1 MKKNVIRAVIL
12 SGALLGANP
21 ITTFAAEPGSYV
33 YAGANVN
40 VRSAPDGEVIGNL
53 PYNAQG
59 VLLEED
65 EYGWY
70 KIQSGDVIGYV
81 ASQYCGD
88 EPFAKGYTKATVN
101 SNGLKVRQTK
111 DENSNVLDIVDQN
124 ASIEVTEAYDQSA
137 WVSVVTDDNKYGYVS
152 ADYVTLNTYYPTAT
166 KISDVVSDEQATV
179 TENTTEEVSNTDD
192 VVEMTPT
199 YVEPEETYDYETQA
213 EPTENSSYES
223 EVETEDVD
231 EVYQEE
237 TLYEEEEPQEEES
250 YEEEINEEPSYN
262 EETNEE
268 PSYEEEVTEEPSY
281 EEEVTEEPS
290 YEEEVT
296 EEPSYEE
303 NTDTVE
309 EPSYEEPTVSDSS
322 TGASIAATASNYVGC
337 SYVWGAT
344 GPDSFDCSGLVS
356 YVFSSY
362 GISVPR
368 TAADQ
373 YYGGTQ
379 IDVSTA
385 VSTPGALIFYH
396 GLGHVAISLGDGSV
410 VHASNSNT
418 GVIISDAY
426 YSTPDGAAIYF

>member
-12 SGALLGANP
+12 GGALLGANP
-21 ITTFAAEPGSYV
+21 ITAFAAEPGSYI

-40 VRSAPDGEVIGNL
+40 VRSAPDGEVIGNF

-111 DENSNVLDIVDQN
+111 DENSNVLDIIDQN
-124 ASIEVTEAYDQSA
+124 ASIEVTEDYDQSA

-166 KISDVVSDEQATV
+166 KISDVVSNEQATT
-179 TENTTEEVSNTDD
+179 TENTTEEVSNTND

-213 EPTENSSYES
+213 EPTEDYSYEP
-223 EVETEDVD
+223 EVETENV
-231 EVYQEE
+231 EEIYQEE
-237 TLYEEEEPQEEES
+237 TSYEDEEFYEEEVPEEEEPYYEEEANEEPIYEEEQEEEV
-250 YEEEINEEPSYN
+250 NEESSD
-262 EETNEE
+262 EEDTDTAEE
-268 PSYEEEVTEEPSY
+268 PSYEES
-281 EEEVTEEPS
+281 
-290 YEEEVT
+290 
-296 EEPSYEE
+296 
-303 NTDTVE
+303 
-309 EPSYEEPTVSDSS
+309 TVSDSS

-410 VHASNSNT
+410 VHASNSDT

-426 YSTPDGAAIYF
+426 YSTPDGAAVYF

>member
-21 ITTFAAEPGSYV
+21 MTAFAAEPGSYV

-166 KISDVVSDEQATV
+166 KISDVVSNEQAT
-179 TENTTEEVSNTDD
+179 TTEEVSD

-213 EPTENSSYES
+213 EPTEDSSYEP
-223 EVETEDVD
+223 EVETENVE

-237 TLYEEEEPQEEES
+237 TSYEDEEEVPEE
-250 YEEEINEEPSYN
+250 
-262 EETNEE
+262 EE
-268 PSYEEEVTEEPSY
+268 PSYEEETNEEPIY
-281 EEEVTEEPS
+281 EEVTEEPS
-290 YEEEVT
+290 DEED
-296 EEPSYEE
+296 
-303 NTDTVE
+303 TDTAE

-426 YSTPDGAAIYF
+426 YSTPDGAAVYF

>member
-21 ITTFAAEPGSYV
+21 ITAFAAEPGSYV

-166 KISDVVSDEQATV
+166 KISDVVSNEQATT
-179 TENTTEEVSNTDD
+179 TENTAAEEVSNTND

-213 EPTENSSYES
+213 EPMEDSSYEP
-223 EVETEDVD
+223 EVETENVE

-237 TLYEEEEPQEEES
+237 TSYEDEEFYEEEVPEEEESS
-250 YEEEINEEPSYN
+250 YEEEV
-262 EETNEE
+262 NEE
-268 PSYEEEVTEEPSY
+268 PSYEEETNEEPIYEEEQEEVNEEPSD
-281 EEEVTEEPS
+281 EED
-290 YEEEVT
+290 
-296 EEPSYEE
+296 
-303 NTDTVE
+303 TDTAE

-426 YSTPDGAAIYF
+426 YSTPDGAAVYF

>member
-12 SGALLGANP
+12 SSVLLGASP
-21 ITTFAAEPGSYV
+21 ITAFAAEPGDYV

-111 DENSNVLDIVDQN
+111 DENSNVLDIIDQN
-124 ASIEVTEAYDQSA
+124 ASVEVTEAYDQSA
-137 WVSVVTDDNKYGYVS
+137 WVSVVTDDNKYGYVN

-166 KISDVVSDEQATV
+166 KINDVTNYEPVTA
-179 TENTTEEVSNTDD
+179 TENTAENDD
-192 VVEMTPT
+192 VVEMVPT
-199 YVEPEETYDYETQA
+199 YVEPEETYDYETQT
-213 EPTENSSYES
+213 EPTEDYSYEP
-223 EVETEDVD
+223 EVETENTE

-237 TLYEEEEPQEEES
+237 TSYEEPQEEEEYYEEDS
-250 YEEEINEEPSYN
+250 TYEEEAPEEEEPSYDEEVNEEPSYD
-262 EETNEE
+262 EE
-268 PSYEEEVTEEPSY
+268 
-281 EEEVTEEPS
+281 
-290 YEEEVT
+290 
-296 EEPSYEE
+296 
-303 NTDTVE
+303 DTAE

-410 VHASNSNT
+410 VHASNSDT

-426 YSTPDGAAIYF
+426 YSTPDGAAVYF

>member
-12 SGALLGANP
+12 SGALLGANS
-21 ITTFAAEPGSYV
+21 ITAFAAEPGSYI

-40 VRSAPDGEVIGNL
+40 VRSTPDGEVIGNL

-124 ASIEVTEAYDQSA
+124 ASIEVTEDYDQSA

-166 KISDVVSDEQATV
+166 KISDVVSNEQAI
-179 TENTTEEVSNTDD
+179 TTEEVSNTDD

-213 EPTENSSYES
+213 EPTEDSSYEP
-223 EVETEDVD
+223 EVETENVE

-237 TLYEEEEPQEEES
+237 TSYEDEES
-250 YEEEINEEPSYN
+250 YEEEVPEEEESSYEEVNEEPSYE

-268 PSYEEEVTEEPSY
+268 PSYEEEQEEVNEEPSD
-281 EEEVTEEPS
+281 
-290 YEEEVT
+290 
-296 EEPSYEE
+296 EE
-303 NTDTVE
+303 NTDSAE

>member
-12 SGALLGANP
+12 SGALLGASP
-21 ITTFAAEPGSYV
+21 ITAFAAEPGSYI

-111 DENSNVLDIVDQN
+111 DENSNVLDIIDQN
-124 ASIEVTEAYDQSA
+124 ASVEVTEAYDQSA
-137 WVSVVTDDNKYGYVS
+137 WVSVVTDDNKYGYVN

-166 KISDVVSDEQATV
+166 KINDVVSNEQVTT
-179 TENTTEEVSNTDD
+179 TENTTEEVSNTND

-199 YVEPEETYDYETQA
+199 YVEPEETYDYETQT
-213 EPTENSSYES
+213 EPTEDYSYEP
-223 EVETEDVD
+223 EVETENTE

-237 TLYEEEEPQEEES
+237 TSYEEPQEEEEYYEEDS
-250 YEEEINEEPSYN
+250 TYEEEVYEEETPEEEEPSY
-262 EETNEE
+262 EEVNEE
-268 PSYEEEVTEEPSY
+268 PSYEEE
-281 EEEVTEEPS
+281 
-290 YEEEVT
+290 
-296 EEPSYEE
+296 
-303 NTDTVE
+303 DTAE

-322 TGASIAATASNYVGC
+322 TGASIAAIASNYVGC

-426 YSTPDGAAIYF
+426 YSTPDGAAVYF

>member
-21 ITTFAAEPGSYV
+21 ITAFAAEPGEYI

-40 VRSAPDGEVIGNL
+40 VRSVPDGDVIGNF

-59 VLLEED
+59 ILLEED

-88 EPFAKGYTKATVN
+88 KPFAKGYTKATVN

-111 DENSNVLDIVDQN
+111 DENSNVLDIIDQN
-124 ASIEVTEAYDQSA
+124 ASIEVTEVYDQSA

-152 ADYVTLNTYYPTAT
+152 ADYVTLNTYYPTAI
-166 KISDVVSDEQATV
+166 KISDVVSNEQVTT
-179 TENTTEEVSNTDD
+179 TENATEEVNNTDD

-199 YVEPEETYDYETQA
+199 YVEPEETYDYETQT
-213 EPTENSSYES
+213 EPTEDYSYEP
-223 EVETEDVD
+223 EVETEYVD

-237 TLYEEEEPQEEES
+237 TSYEEEELYEEEVPEEEELS
-250 YEEEINEEPSYN
+250 YEEEVNEESSYDEETNEDLSYEEKEEPSDN
-262 EETNEE
+262 EEDTAEE
-268 PSYEEEVTEEPSY
+268 PSYEES
-281 EEEVTEEPS
+281 
-290 YEEEVT
+290 
-296 EEPSYEE
+296 
-303 NTDTVE
+303 
-309 EPSYEEPTVSDSS
+309 TVSDSS

-410 VHASNSNT
+410 VHASNSDT

-426 YSTPDGAAIYF
+426 YSTPDGAAVYF

>member
-12 SGALLGANP
+12 SGALLGTNP
-21 ITTFAAEPGSYV
+21 ITVFAAEPGSYV

-166 KISDVVSDEQATV
+166 KISDVVSNEQATV

-199 YVEPEETYDYETQA
+199 YVEPEETYDYETQTG
-213 EPTENSSYES
+213 PTEDSSYEP
-223 EVETEDVD
+223 EVETENVD

-237 TLYEEEEPQEEES
+237 TSYEEEEPQEEES
-250 YEEEINEEPSYN
+250 YEEEVSEEEEPSEEEINEEPSYE

-268 PSYEEEVTEEPSY
+268 PSYEEE
-281 EEEVTEEPS
+281 EEVTEEPS
-290 YEEEVT
+290 DEED
-296 EEPSYEE
+296 
-303 NTDTVE
+303 TDTA
-309 EPSYEEPTVSDSS
+309 EEPTVSDSS

-426 YSTPDGAAIYF
+426 YSTPDGAVIYF

>member
-12 SGALLGANP
+12 SGALLGVNP
-21 ITTFAAEPGSYV
+21 ITAFAAEPGDYV

-40 VRSAPDGEVIGNL
+40 VRSAPDGDVVGNF

-124 ASIEVTEAYDQSA
+124 ASVEVTEAYDQSA

-166 KISDVVSDEQATV
+166 KTSDVTNNEPVTA

-199 YVEPEETYDYETQA
+199 YVEPEETYDYETQ
-213 EPTENSSYES
+213 TESTEDSSYEP
-223 EVETEDVD
+223 EVETENVE

-237 TLYEEEEPQEEES
+237 TSYEEPQEEEEYYEEDS
-250 YEEEINEEPSYN
+250 TYDEEEVSEEPVYEEETPEE
-262 EETNEE
+262 EE
-268 PSYEEEVTEEPSY
+268 PSYEEEVNEEPSEN
-281 EEEVTEEPS
+281 EE
-290 YEEEVT
+290 
-296 EEPSYEE
+296 
-303 NTDTVE
+303 DTAE
-309 EPSYEEPTVSDSS
+309 EPSYEEPTTSDSS

>member
-12 SGALLGANP
+12 SGALLGVNP
-21 ITTFAAEPGSYV
+21 MTAFAAEPGSYV

-166 KISDVVSDEQATV
+166 KISDVVSNEQATA
-179 TENTTEEVSNTDD
+179 TEEVSNTDD

-199 YVEPEETYDYETQA
+199 YVEPEETYDYETQT
-213 EPTENSSYES
+213 EPMEDSSYEP
-223 EVETEDVD
+223 EVETENVG

-237 TLYEEEEPQEEES
+237 TSYEDEEEVPEEEESS
-250 YEEEINEEPSYN
+250 YEEEV
-262 EETNEE
+262 NEE
-268 PSYEEEVTEEPSY
+268 PSYEEEANEEPTY
-281 EEEVTEEPS
+281 EEVTEEPS
-290 YEEEVT
+290 DEED
-296 EEPSYEE
+296 
-303 NTDTVE
+303 TDTAE

-322 TGASIAATASNYVGC
+322 IGASIAATASNYVGC

-410 VHASNSNT
+410 VHASNSDT
-418 GVIISDAY
+418 GIIISDAY
-426 YSTPDGAAIYF
+426 YSTPDGAAVYF

>member
-21 ITTFAAEPGSYV
+21 ITAFAAEPGSYI

-40 VRSAPDGEVIGNL
+40 VRSAPDEDGDVIGNF

-111 DENSNVLDIVDQN
+111 DKNSNVLDIIDQN
-124 ASIEVTEAYDQSA
+124 ASIEVTEDYDQSA

-166 KISDVVSDEQATV
+166 KISDVVSNEQAT
-179 TENTTEEVSNTDD
+179 TIENTTEEVSNTND

-199 YVEPEETYDYETQA
+199 YVEPKETYDYETQA
-213 EPTENSSYES
+213 EPTEDYSYEP
-223 EVETEDVD
+223 EVETENVE

-237 TLYEEEEPQEEES
+237 TSYEYEES
-250 YEEEINEEPSYN
+250 YEEEVPEEEESSY
-262 EETNEE
+262 EEEVNEE
-268 PSYEEEVTEEPSY
+268 PSYEEETNEEPVY
-281 EEEVTEEPS
+281 EEEVN
-290 YEEEVT
+290 

-303 NTDTVE
+303 NTDTSE

>member
-21 ITTFAAEPGSYV
+21 ITAFAAEPGSYI

-40 VRSAPDGEVIGNL
+40 VRSAPDGDVIGNF

-111 DENSNVLDIVDQN
+111 DKNSNVLAIIDQN
-124 ASIEVTEAYDQSA
+124 VSIEVTEAYDQSA

-166 KISDVVSDEQATV
+166 KISDVVSNEQTTT
-179 TENTTEEVSNTDD
+179 TENTTEEVNNTDD
-192 VVEMTPT
+192 AVEMTPT

-213 EPTENSSYES
+213 EPTEDYSYEP
-223 EVETEDVD
+223 EVEIEDVD

-237 TLYEEEEPQEEES
+237 TSYEEEES
-250 YEEEINEEPSYN
+250 YEEESYYEETINEEPSYD

-268 PSYEEEVTEEPSY
+268 PFYEEEEEPSDNEEDTAEEPSY
-281 EEEVTEEPS
+281 EES
-290 YEEEVT
+290 
-296 EEPSYEE
+296 
-303 NTDTVE
+303 
-309 EPSYEEPTVSDSS
+309 TVSDSS

-410 VHASNSNT
+410 VHASNSDT

-426 YSTPDGAAIYF
+426 YSTPDGAAVYF

>member
-21 ITTFAAEPGSYV
+21 ITAFAAEPGSYI

-40 VRSAPDGEVIGNL
+40 VRSVPDGDVIGNF

-111 DENSNVLDIVDQN
+111 DENSNVLDIIDQN

-166 KISDVVSDEQATV
+166 KISYVVSNEQATT
-179 TENTTEEVSNTDD
+179 TENTTGEVSNIDD

-213 EPTENSSYES
+213 EPTEDYSYEP
-223 EVETEDVD
+223 ELETENV
-231 EVYQEE
+231 EGVYQEE
-237 TLYEEEEPQEEES
+237 TSYENEES
-250 YEEEINEEPSYN
+250 YEEEAPEEEEPSY
-262 EETNEE
+262 EEVNEE
-268 PSYEEEVTEEPSY
+268 PSYEEETNEEPVYEEEQQEEEEVNEEPSY
-281 EEEVTEEPS
+281 EED
-290 YEEEVT
+290 
-296 EEPSYEE
+296 
-303 NTDTVE
+303 TDTAE

-410 VHASNSNT
+410 VHASNSDT

-426 YSTPDGAAIYF
+426 YSTPDGAAVYF

>member
-21 ITTFAAEPGSYV
+21 ITAFAAEPGSYI

-40 VRSAPDGEVIGNL
+40 VRSAPDGDVIGNF

-111 DENSNVLDIVDQN
+111 DKNSNVLAIIDQN
-124 ASIEVTEAYDQSA
+124 VSIEVTEAYDQSA

-166 KISDVVSDEQATV
+166 KISDVVSNEQTTT
-179 TENTTEEVSNTDD
+179 TENTTEEVNNTDD

-213 EPTENSSYES
+213 EPTEDYSYEP

-237 TLYEEEEPQEEES
+237 TSYEEEES
-250 YEEEINEEPSYN
+250 YEEESYYEEKINEEPSYD

-268 PSYEEEVTEEPSY
+268 PFYEEEEEPSDNEEDTAEEPSY
-281 EEEVTEEPS
+281 EES
-290 YEEEVT
+290 
-296 EEPSYEE
+296 
-303 NTDTVE
+303 
-309 EPSYEEPTVSDSS
+309 TVSDSS

-410 VHASNSNT
+410 VHASNSDT

-426 YSTPDGAAIYF
+426 YSTPDGAAVYF

>member
-12 SGALLGANP
+12 SSALLSVNP
-21 ITTFAAEPGSYV
+21 ITTFAAEPGDYI

-40 VRSAPDGEVIGNL
+40 VRSTPDGEVIGNL

-81 ASQYCGD
+81 ASQYCGN
-88 EPFAKGYTKATVN
+88 EPFARGYTKATVN

-111 DENSNVLDIVDQN
+111 DENSNILDIIDQN
-124 ASIEVTEAYDQSA
+124 ASVEVTEAYDQSA
-137 WVSVVTDDNKYGYVS
+137 WVSIVTDDNQYGYVN

-166 KISDVVSDEQATV
+166 KISDVTNYESVTE
-179 TENTTEEVSNTDD
+179 TENTTENNDAIDMVS
-192 VVEMTPT
+192 T
-199 YVEPEETYDYETQA
+199 YVEPEETYDYETQ
-213 EPTENSSYES
+213 TESTEDYSYEP
-223 EVETEDVD
+223 EVETEEVE
-231 EVYQEE
+231 EVY
-237 TLYEEEEPQEEES
+237 QEEES
-250 YEEEINEEPSYN
+250 YEESQEETTSEEEYYEEEIPEEEEPV
-262 EETNEE
+262 
-268 PSYEEEVTEEPSY
+268 YEEEVNEEPIY
-281 EEEVTEEPS
+281 EEEIPQED
-290 YEEEVT
+290 Y
-296 EEPSYEE
+296 
-303 NTDTVE
+303 E
-309 EPSYEEPTVSDSS
+309 EPSYEEPTISDSS

-379 IDVSTA
+379 IDVTTA

-410 VHASNSNT
+410 VHASNSST

-426 YSTPDGAAIYF
+426 YSTPDGAAVYF

>member
-12 SGALLGANP
+12 SGALLGVNP
-21 ITTFAAEPGSYV
+21 ITAFAAEPGDYV

-40 VRSAPDGEVIGNL
+40 VRSTPDGDVVGNF

-88 EPFAKGYTKATVN
+88 EPFSKGYTKATVN

-111 DENSNVLDIVDQN
+111 DENSNVLDIIDQN
-124 ASIEVTEAYDQSA
+124 ASVEVTEAYDQSA
-137 WVSVVTDDNKYGYVS
+137 WVSVVTDDNKYGYVN

-166 KISDVVSDEQATV
+166 KTGDVANNEPVAA
-179 TENTTEEVSNTDD
+179 TENTTEETSNTD

-199 YVEPEETYDYETQA
+199 YVESEETYDYETQT
-213 EPTENSSYES
+213 EPTEDYSYEP
-223 EVETEDVD
+223 EVETEEVE
-231 EVYQEE
+231 EVYQED
-237 TLYEEEEPQEEES
+237 TSYEEPQEEYYEEESQEDTS
-250 YEEEINEEPSYN
+250 YEEETPEEESV
-262 EETNEE
+262 
-268 PSYEEEVTEEPSY
+268 YEEETTEEPSY
-281 EEEVTEEPS
+281 DEE
-290 YEEEVT
+290 
-296 EEPSYEE
+296 
-303 NTDTVE
+303 DTVE

-426 YSTPDGAAIYF
+426 YSTPDGAAVYF

>member
-12 SGALLGANP
+12 SGALLGVNP
-21 ITTFAAEPGSYV
+21 ITAFAAEPGDYI

-40 VRSAPDGEVIGNL
+40 VRSTPDGDVVGNF

-88 EPFAKGYTKATVN
+88 EPFSKGYTKATVN

-111 DENSNVLDIVDQN
+111 DENSNVLDIIDQN
-124 ASIEVTEAYDQSA
+124 ASVEVTEAYDQSA
-137 WVSVVTDDNKYGYVS
+137 WVSVVTDDNKYGYVN

-166 KISDVVSDEQATV
+166 KTGDVANNEPVTV
-179 TENTTEEVSNTDD
+179 TENTTEETSNTD

-199 YVEPEETYDYETQA
+199 YVEPEETYDYETQT
-213 EPTENSSYES
+213 EPTEDYSYEP
-223 EVETEDVD
+223 EVETEEVE
-231 EVYQEE
+231 EVYQED
-237 TLYEEEEPQEEES
+237 TSYEEPQEEY
-250 YEEEINEEPSYN
+250 YEEESQEDTSYD
-262 EETNEE
+262 EEE
-268 PSYEEEVTEEPSY
+268 PSYEEETTEEPSY
-281 EEEVTEEPS
+281 DEE
-290 YEEEVT
+290 
-296 EEPSYEE
+296 
-303 NTDTVE
+303 DTAE

-426 YSTPDGAAIYF
+426 YSTPDGAVVYF

>member
-12 SGALLGANP
+12 SGALLGVNP
-21 ITTFAAEPGSYV
+21 ITTFAAEPGEYV

-40 VRSAPDGEVIGNL
+40 IRSAPDGEVIGNL

-166 KISDVVSDEQATV
+166 KISDVVSNEQATI
-179 TENTTEEVSNTDD
+179 TENTTEEANNTDD

-199 YVEPEETYDYETQA
+199 YVEPEEIYDYEAQA
-213 EPTENSSYES
+213 EPTEDYSYEL

-237 TLYEEEEPQEEES
+237 TSYEEEESYEEVS
-250 YEEEINEEPSYN
+250 EEEINEEPSYD

-268 PSYEEEVTEEPSY
+268 PSYEEE
-281 EEEVTEEPS
+281 EEVTEEPS
-290 YEEEVT
+290 DDEED
-296 EEPSYEE
+296 
-303 NTDTVE
+303 TDTAE

>member
-12 SGALLGANP
+12 SGALLGVNP
-21 ITTFAAEPGSYV
+21 ITAFAAEPGSYV

-166 KISDVVSDEQATV
+166 KISDVVSNEQATT
-179 TENTTEEVSNTDD
+179 TENTTAEEVSNTDD

-199 YVEPEETYDYETQA
+199 YVEPEETYDYETQT
-213 EPTENSSYES
+213 EPTEDSSYEP
-223 EVETEDVD
+223 EVETENVE

-237 TLYEEEEPQEEES
+237 TSYEDEESYEEEVPEEEES
-250 YEEEINEEPSYN
+250 YEEEV
-262 EETNEE
+262 NEE
-268 PSYEEEVTEEPSY
+268 PSYEEETNEEPIYEEEQEEVNEEPSD
-281 EEEVTEEPS
+281 EED
-290 YEEEVT
+290 
-296 EEPSYEE
+296 
-303 NTDTVE
+303 TDTAE

>member
-12 SGALLGANP
+12 SGTLLGASP
-21 ITTFAAEPGSYV
+21 ITTFAASPGDYI

-40 VRSAPDGEVIGNL
+40 VRATPDGEVIGNL

-88 EPFAKGYTKATVN
+88 EPFARGYTKATVN

-111 DENSNVLDIVDQN
+111 NENSNVLDIIDQN
-124 ASIEVTEAYDQSA
+124 ASVEVTEAYDQSA
-137 WVSVVTDDNKYGYVS
+137 WVSVVTDDNQYGYVN

-166 KISDVVSDEQATV
+166 KISDVTNYESVTE
-179 TENTTEEVSNTDD
+179 TENTTENED
-192 VVEMTPT
+192 VVEMVPI
-199 YVEPEETYDYETQA
+199 YVEPEETYDYETQ
-213 EPTENSSYES
+213 TESIEDYSYEP
-223 EVETEDVD
+223 EIETEYVD

-237 TLYEEEEPQEEES
+237 QS
-250 YEEEINEEPSYN
+250 YEEESQEDYSE
-262 EETNEE
+262 EET
-268 PSYEEEVTEEPSY
+268 Y
-281 EEEVTEEPS
+281 
-290 YEEEVT
+290 

-303 NTDTVE
+303 NYEEPVEETPQEDYEEPVEEEPQEDYE
-309 EPSYEEPTVSDSS
+309 EPSYEEPIISDSS
-322 TGASIAATASNYVGC
+322 TGASIAATACNYVGC

-373 YYGGTQ
+373 YYSGTQ

-410 VHASNSNT
+410 VHASNSST

-426 YSTPDGAAIYF
+426 YSTPDGAAVYF

>member
-12 SGALLGANP
+12 SGALLGVNP
-21 ITTFAAEPGSYV
+21 ITAFAAEPGSYV

-166 KISDVVSDEQATV
+166 KISDVVSNEQATA

-213 EPTENSSYES
+213 EPAEDSSSYEP
-223 EVETEDVD
+223 EVETENVE

-237 TLYEEEEPQEEES
+237 NSYDEPQEEEEHYEEDS
-250 YEEEINEEPSYN
+250 TYEEEVPEEEPVYE
-262 EETNEE
+262 EETPEEEE
-268 PSYEEEVTEEPSY
+268 PSYEEEEVNEEPSY
-281 EEEVTEEPS
+281 DEE
-290 YEEEVT
+290 
-296 EEPSYEE
+296 
-303 NTDTVE
+303 DTV
-309 EPSYEEPTVSDSS
+309 EEPTVSDSS

-410 VHASNSNT
+410 VHASNSDT

>member
-21 ITTFAAEPGSYV
+21 IIAFAAEPGSYV

-59 VLLEED
+59 VLLEKD

-124 ASIEVTEAYDQSA
+124 ASIEVTEDYDQSA

-166 KISDVVSDEQATV
+166 KISDVVSNEQATA

-199 YVEPEETYDYETQA
+199 YVESEETYDYETQT
-213 EPTENSSYES
+213 EPTEDSSYEP
-223 EVETEDVD
+223 EVETENVE

-237 TLYEEEEPQEEES
+237 TSYEDEES
-250 YEEEINEEPSYN
+250 YEEEVPEEEESSYEEEEVNEEPSYD

-268 PSYEEEVTEEPSY
+268 PSYEEE
-281 EEEVTEEPS
+281 EEVTEEPS
-290 YEEEVT
+290 NEED
-296 EEPSYEE
+296 
-303 NTDTVE
+303 TDTAE

-426 YSTPDGAAIYF
+426 YSTPDGAAVYF

>member
-12 SGALLGANP
+12 GGALLGANP
-21 ITTFAAEPGSYV
+21 ITAFAAEPGSYI
-33 YAGANVN
+33 YAGANIN
-40 VRSAPDGEVIGNL
+40 VRSVPDGDVIGNF

-81 ASQYCGD
+81 VSQYCGD
-88 EPFAKGYTKATVN
+88 EPFAKGYTEATVN

-111 DENSNVLDIVDQN
+111 DENSNVLDIIDQN

-166 KISDVVSDEQATV
+166 KISDVVSNEQTTT
-179 TENTTEEVSNTDD
+179 TENTTEEVSNTND
-192 VVEMTPT
+192 VVEMIPT
-199 YVEPEETYDYETQA
+199 YVKPEETYDYETQA
-213 EPTENSSYES
+213 EPTEYYSYEP

-237 TLYEEEEPQEEES
+237 TSYEEEES
-250 YEEEINEEPSYN
+250 YEEEVNEEPSYE

-268 PSYEEEVTEEPSY
+268 PSYEEEEEVTEESSDEEDTDTAEEPSY
-281 EEEVTEEPS
+281 EG
-290 YEEEVT
+290 
-296 EEPSYEE
+296 
-303 NTDTVE
+303 
-309 EPSYEEPTVSDSS
+309 PTVSDSS

-410 VHASNSNT
+410 VHASNSDT

-426 YSTPDGAAIYF
+426 YSTPDGAAVYF

>member
-12 SGALLGANP
+12 SGALLGVNP
-21 ITTFAAEPGSYV
+21 ITAFAAEPGEYV

-40 VRSAPDGEVIGNL
+40 VRSAPDGDVIGNF

-124 ASIEVTEAYDQSA
+124 ASVEVTEAYDQSA

-166 KISDVVSDEQATV
+166 KTSDVVNNEPVTA
-179 TENTTEEVSNTDD
+179 TENTTVEEVSNTDD

-199 YVEPEETYDYETQA
+199 YVEPEETYDYETQT
-213 EPTENSSYES
+213 EPTEDYSYEP
-223 EVETEDVD
+223 EVETENTE
-231 EVYQEE
+231 EVYREE
-237 TLYEEEEPQEEES
+237 TSYEEEVPEEEEPS
-250 YEEEINEEPSYN
+250 YEEEV
-262 EETNEE
+262 NEE
-268 PSYEEEVTEEPSY
+268 PSYEEETNEEPTYEEEQEEVNEEPSN
-281 EEEVTEEPS
+281 EEE
-290 YEEEVT
+290 
-296 EEPSYEE
+296 
-303 NTDTVE
+303 DTAE

-379 IDVSTA
+379 IDVATA

-426 YSTPDGAAIYF
+426 YSTPDGAAVYF

>member
-12 SGALLGANP
+12 SGALLGVNP
-21 ITTFAAEPGSYV
+21 ITAFAAEPGSYV

-81 ASQYCGD
+81 ASQYCGE

-166 KISDVVSDEQATV
+166 KISDVVSNEQATA

-199 YVEPEETYDYETQA
+199 YVEPEETYDYETQT
-213 EPTENSSYES
+213 EPTEDSSYEP
-223 EVETEDVD
+223 EVETENI
-231 EVYQEE
+231 EEIYQEE
-237 TLYEEEEPQEEES
+237 TSYEDEES
-250 YEEEINEEPSYN
+250 YEEEVPEEEEPSY
-262 EETNEE
+262 EEEVNEE
-268 PSYEEEVTEEPSY
+268 PSYEEETNEEPSCEE

-290 YEEEVT
+290 N
-296 EEPSYEE
+296 EE
-303 NTDTVE
+303 NTDTAE

-426 YSTPDGAAIYF
+426 YSTPDGAAVYF

>member
-21 ITTFAAEPGSYV
+21 IAAFAAEPGEYI

-40 VRSAPDGEVIGNL
+40 VRSVPDGDVIGNF

-111 DENSNVLDIVDQN
+111 DKNSNVLAIIDQN
-124 ASIEVTEAYDQSA
+124 ASIEVTEVYDQSA

-166 KISDVVSDEQATV
+166 KISDIVSNEQVTT
-179 TENTTEEVSNTDD
+179 TENATEEVSNTDD

-199 YVEPEETYDYETQA
+199 YVEPEETYDYETQT
-213 EPTENSSYES
+213 EPTEDYSYEP
-223 EVETEDVD
+223 EVETEDID

-237 TLYEEEEPQEEES
+237 TSYEEEEPYEEEVPEEEEPS
-250 YEEEINEEPSYN
+250 YEEEINEESSYD

-268 PSYEEEVTEEPSY
+268 LSYEEEEESSNNEEDTAEEPSY
-281 EEEVTEEPS
+281 DES
-290 YEEEVT
+290 
-296 EEPSYEE
+296 
-303 NTDTVE
+303 
-309 EPSYEEPTVSDSS
+309 TVSDSS

-410 VHASNSNT
+410 VHASNSDT

-426 YSTPDGAAIYF
+426 YSTPDGAAVYF

>member
-12 SGALLGANP
+12 SGALLGVNP
-21 ITTFAAEPGSYV
+21 ITAFAAEPGDYV

-40 VRSAPDGEVIGNL
+40 VRSTPDGDVVGNF

-124 ASIEVTEAYDQSA
+124 ASVEVTEAYDQSA

-152 ADYVTLNTYYPTAT
+152 ADYVTLNTYYQTAT
-166 KISDVVSDEQATV
+166 KISDVANNESVTA
-179 TENTTEEVSNTDD
+179 TENTTTEEVSNTDD

-199 YVEPEETYDYETQA
+199 YVEPEETYDYETQ
-213 EPTENSSYES
+213 TESTEDYSYEP
-223 EVETEDVD
+223 EVETENTE

-237 TLYEEEEPQEEES
+237 TSYEDEES
-250 YEEEINEEPSYN
+250 YEEEVPEEEEPSY
-262 EETNEE
+262 EEEVNEE
-268 PSYEEEVTEEPSY
+268 PSYEEETNEEPTYEEEQEEVNEEPSND
-281 EEEVTEEPS
+281 EEE
-290 YEEEVT
+290 
-296 EEPSYEE
+296 
-303 NTDTVE
+303 DTAE

-379 IDVSTA
+379 IDVATA

-426 YSTPDGAAIYF
+426 YSTPDGAAVYF

>member
-21 ITTFAAEPGSYV
+21 ITAFAAEPGSYI

-40 VRSAPDGEVIGNL
+40 VRSAPDEDGDVIGNF

-111 DENSNVLDIVDQN
+111 DENSNVLDIIDQN

-137 WVSVVTDDNKYGYVS
+137 WVSVVADDNKYGYVS

-166 KISDVVSDEQATV
+166 KISDIVSNEQATT
-179 TENTTEEVSNTDD
+179 TENTTEEVSNTND

-213 EPTENSSYES
+213 EPTEDYSYEP
-223 EVETEDVD
+223 EVETENVE

-237 TLYEEEEPQEEES
+237 TSYEYEEEVPEEEESS
-250 YEEEINEEPSYN
+250 YEEEVNEEISYEEETNEEPIY
-262 EETNEE
+262 EEEQEEEEVNEE
-268 PSYEEEVTEEPSY
+268 PSYEED
-281 EEEVTEEPS
+281 
-290 YEEEVT
+290 
-296 EEPSYEE
+296 
-303 NTDTVE
+303 TDTAE

-410 VHASNSNT
+410 VHASNSDT

-426 YSTPDGAAIYF
+426 YSAPDGAAVYF

>member
-12 SGALLGANP
+12 SSALLGANS
-21 ITTFAAEPGSYV
+21 ITAFAAEPGSYI

-40 VRSAPDGEVIGNL
+40 VRSAPDGDVIGNF

-111 DENSNVLDIVDQN
+111 DENSNVLDIIDQN

-166 KISDVVSDEQATV
+166 KISYVVSNEQAIT

-213 EPTENSSYES
+213 EPTEDYSYEP
-223 EVETEDVD
+223 EVETENVE

-237 TLYEEEEPQEEES
+237 TSYEEEVPEEEEPS
-250 YEEEINEEPSYN
+250 YEEEINEESSYDEEIN
-262 EETNEE
+262 EEL
-268 PSYEEEVTEEPSY
+268 SYEEEEKPFDNKEDTAEESSY
-281 EEEVTEEPS
+281 EES
-290 YEEEVT
+290 
-296 EEPSYEE
+296 
-303 NTDTVE
+303 
-309 EPSYEEPTVSDSS
+309 TVSDSS

-410 VHASNSNT
+410 VHASNSDT

-426 YSTPDGAAIYF
+426 YSTPDGAVIYF

>member
-21 ITTFAAEPGSYV
+21 ITAFAAEPGSYI

-111 DENSNVLDIVDQN
+111 DENSNVLDIIDQN

-166 KISDVVSDEQATV
+166 KISDVVSNEQATA
-179 TENTTEEVSNTDD
+179 TTEEVSNTDD

-213 EPTENSSYES
+213 EPAEDSSSYEP
-223 EVETEDVD
+223 EVETENVE

-237 TLYEEEEPQEEES
+237 TSYEDEESYEEEVPEEEES
-250 YEEEINEEPSYN
+250 YEEEVNEEPSYE

-268 PSYEEEVTEEPSY
+268 PSYEEE
-281 EEEVTEEPS
+281 EEVTEEPS
-290 YEEEVT
+290 DEED
-296 EEPSYEE
+296 
-303 NTDTVE
+303 TDTAE

-426 YSTPDGAAIYF
+426 YSTPDGAAVYF

>member
-12 SGALLGANP
+12 SGALLGTNP
-21 ITTFAAEPGSYV
+21 ITAFAAEPGSYI

-40 VRSAPDGEVIGNL
+40 VRSAPDGDVIGNF

-101 SNGLKVRQTK
+101 SNDLKVRQTK
-111 DENSNVLDIVDQN
+111 DKNSNVLAIIDQN
-124 ASIEVTEAYDQSA
+124 VSIEVTEAYDQSA

-166 KISDVVSDEQATV
+166 KISDVVSNEQTTT
-179 TENTTEEVSNTDD
+179 TENTTEEVNNTDD

-213 EPTENSSYES
+213 EPTEDYSYEP

-237 TLYEEEEPQEEES
+237 TSYEEKVPEEEELSYEEEVNEEPPYDEETNEESSYEEEEDPS
-250 YEEEINEEPSYN
+250 DNEED
-262 EETNEE
+262 TAEE
-268 PSYEEEVTEEPSY
+268 PSYEES
-281 EEEVTEEPS
+281 
-290 YEEEVT
+290 
-296 EEPSYEE
+296 
-303 NTDTVE
+303 
-309 EPSYEEPTVSDSS
+309 TVSDSS

-410 VHASNSNT
+410 VHASNSDT

-426 YSTPDGAAIYF
+426 YSTPDGAAVYF

>member
-21 ITTFAAEPGSYV
+21 ITAFAAEPGSYI

-40 VRSAPDGEVIGNL
+40 VRSTPDGEVIGNF

-59 VLLEED
+59 ILLEED

-111 DENSNVLDIVDQN
+111 DENSNVLDIIDQN
-124 ASIEVTEAYDQSA
+124 ASIEVTEDYDQSA

-166 KISDVVSDEQATV
+166 KISDVVSNEQATT
-179 TENTTEEVSNTDD
+179 TETTTEEVSNTND

-213 EPTENSSYES
+213 EPTEDYSYEP
-223 EVETEDVD
+223 EVETENVE

-237 TLYEEEEPQEEES
+237 TSYEDEES
-250 YEEEINEEPSYN
+250 YEEEVPEEEESSY
-262 EETNEE
+262 EEEVNEE
-268 PSYEEEVTEEPSY
+268 PSYEEEQ
-281 EEEVTEEPS
+281 EEEVNEEPFD
-290 YEEEVT
+290 
-296 EEPSYEE
+296 EE
-303 NTDTVE
+303 NTDTAE

-322 TGASIAATASNYVGC
+322 TGASIAAAASNYVGC

-410 VHASNSNT
+410 VHASNSDT

-426 YSTPDGAAIYF
+426 YSTPDGAAVYF

>member
-12 SGALLGANP
+12 SSALLGANP
-21 ITTFAAEPGSYV
+21 ITAFAAEPGDYI

-40 VRSAPDGEVIGNL
+40 VRSTPDGEVIGNL

-111 DENSNVLDIVDQN
+111 DENSNVLDIIDQN
-124 ASIEVTEAYDQSA
+124 ASVEVTEAYDQSA
-137 WVSVVTDDNKYGYVS
+137 WVSVVTDDNKYGYVN

-166 KISDVVSDEQATV
+166 KINDVTNYEPVTT
-179 TENTTEEVSNTDD
+179 TENTTEDND
-192 VVEMTPT
+192 VVEMVPT

-213 EPTENSSYES
+213 EPTEDYSYKP
-223 EVETEDVD
+223 EVETENTE

-237 TLYEEEEPQEEES
+237 TSYEEPQEEEEYYEEDS
-250 YEEEINEEPSYN
+250 TYEEEVPEEEPVYEEESPEEEPSYDN
-262 EETNEE
+262 EE
-268 PSYEEEVTEEPSY
+268 
-281 EEEVTEEPS
+281 
-290 YEEEVT
+290 
-296 EEPSYEE
+296 
-303 NTDTVE
+303 DTTE

-322 TGASIAATASNYVGC
+322 TGSSIAATASNYVGC

-426 YSTPDGAAIYF
+426 YSTPDGAAVYF

>member
-12 SGALLGANP
+12 SGALLGVNP
-21 ITTFAAEPGSYV
+21 ITAFAAEPGDYV

-40 VRSAPDGEVIGNL
+40 VRSTPDGDIVGNF

-81 ASQYCGD
+81 ASQYCGN
-88 EPFAKGYTKATVN
+88 EPFSKGYTKATVN

-111 DENSNVLDIVDQN
+111 DENSNVLDIIDQN
-124 ASIEVTEAYDQSA
+124 ASVEVTEAYDQSA
-137 WVSVVTDDNKYGYVS
+137 WVSVVTDDNKYGYVN

-166 KISDVVSDEQATV
+166 KTGDVANNEPVTA
-179 TENTTEEVSNTDD
+179 TENTTEETSNTN

-199 YVEPEETYDYETQA
+199 YVEPEETYDYKTQ
-213 EPTENSSYES
+213 TEFTEDYSYEP
-223 EVETEDVD
+223 EVETEEVE
-231 EVYQEE
+231 EVYQED
-237 TLYEEEEPQEEES
+237 TSYEEPQEEY
-250 YEEEINEEPSYN
+250 YEEESQEDTSYD
-262 EETNEE
+262 EEE
-268 PSYEEEVTEEPSY
+268 PSYEEETPEEEEESVYEEETTEEPSY
-281 EEEVTEEPS
+281 DEE
-290 YEEEVT
+290 
-296 EEPSYEE
+296 
-303 NTDTVE
+303 DTA
-309 EPSYEEPTVSDSS
+309 EEPTVSDSS

-426 YSTPDGAAIYF
+426 YSTPDGAAVYF

>member
-12 SGALLGANP
+12 SGALLGVNP
-21 ITTFAAEPGSYV
+21 ITAFAAESGDYV

-40 VRSAPDGEVIGNL
+40 VRSTPDGDVVGNF

-111 DENSNVLDIVDQN
+111 NENSNVLDIVDQN
-124 ASIEVTEAYDQSA
+124 TSVEVTEAYDQSA

-166 KISDVVSDEQATV
+166 KISDVANNEPVTA
-179 TENTTEEVSNTDD
+179 TENTTTTEEVSNIDD

-199 YVEPEETYDYETQA
+199 YVEPEETYDYETQT
-213 EPTENSSYES
+213 EPTEDYSYEP
-223 EVETEDVD
+223 EVETENTE

-237 TLYEEEEPQEEES
+237 TSYEEEVPEEEEPS
-250 YEEEINEEPSYN
+250 YEEEV
-262 EETNEE
+262 NEE
-268 PSYEEEVTEEPSY
+268 PSYEEETNEEPTYEEEQEEVNEEPSND
-281 EEEVTEEPS
+281 EEE
-290 YEEEVT
+290 
-296 EEPSYEE
+296 
-303 NTDTVE
+303 DTTE

-426 YSTPDGAAIYF
+426 YSTPDGAAVYF

>member
-21 ITTFAAEPGSYV
+21 ITAFAAEPGSYV

-124 ASIEVTEAYDQSA
+124 ASIEVTEDYDQSA

-166 KISDVVSDEQATV
+166 KISDVVSNEQATA
-179 TENTTEEVSNTDD
+179 TENTTTEEVSNADD

-199 YVEPEETYDYETQA
+199 YVEPEETYDYETQT
-213 EPTENSSYES
+213 EPMEDSSYEP
-223 EVETEDVD
+223 EVETENVG

-237 TLYEEEEPQEEES
+237 TSYEDEES
-250 YEEEINEEPSYN
+250 YEEESSYEE
-262 EETNEE
+262 EVNEE
-268 PSYEEEVTEEPSY
+268 PSYEEETNEEPIYEEEQEEVNEEPSD
-281 EEEVTEEPS
+281 EED
-290 YEEEVT
+290 
-296 EEPSYEE
+296 
-303 NTDTVE
+303 TDTAE

-426 YSTPDGAAIYF
+426 YSTPDGAAVYF

>member
-21 ITTFAAEPGSYV
+21 IIAFAAEPGSYI

-40 VRSAPDGEVIGNL
+40 VRSASDGEVIGNL

-111 DENSNVLDIVDQN
+111 DENSNVLDIIDQN

-166 KISDVVSDEQATV
+166 KISDVVSNEQATT
-179 TENTTEEVSNTDD
+179 TENTTEEVNNTDD

-213 EPTENSSYES
+213 EPTEDYSYEL
-223 EVETEDVD
+223 EVETENAD

-237 TLYEEEEPQEEES
+237 TSYEDEETYEEEVPEEEKPS
-250 YEEEINEEPSYN
+250 YEEVNEEPSYE

-268 PSYEEEVTEEPSY
+268 PSYEEE
-281 EEEVTEEPS
+281 EEVTEEPS
-290 YEEEVT
+290 D
-296 EEPSYEE
+296 EE
-303 NTDTVE
+303 NTDTAE

-322 TGASIAATASNYVGC
+322 AGASIAATASNYVGC

>member
-21 ITTFAAEPGSYV
+21 ITAFAAEPGSYI

-111 DENSNVLDIVDQN
+111 DENSNVLDIIDQN

-166 KISDVVSDEQATV
+166 KISDVVSNEQATA

-213 EPTENSSYES
+213 EPAEDSSSYEP
-223 EVETEDVD
+223 EVETENVE

-237 TLYEEEEPQEEES
+237 TSYEDEESYEEEVPEEEES
-250 YEEEINEEPSYN
+250 YEEEVNEEPSYE

-268 PSYEEEVTEEPSY
+268 PSYEEE
-281 EEEVTEEPS
+281 EEVTEEPS
-290 YEEEVT
+290 DEED
-296 EEPSYEE
+296 
-303 NTDTVE
+303 TDTAE

-410 VHASNSNT
+410 VHASNSDT

>member
-12 SGALLGANP
+12 SGALLGVNP
-21 ITTFAAEPGSYV
+21 ITAFAAEPGSYI

-166 KISDVVSDEQATV
+166 KISDVVSNEQATT

-213 EPTENSSYES
+213 EPTEDYSYEP

-237 TLYEEEEPQEEES
+237 TSYEDEESYEEEVPEEEES
-250 YEEEINEEPSYN
+250 SEEEINEEPSYE

-268 PSYEEEVTEEPSY
+268 PSYEEE
-281 EEEVTEEPS
+281 EVTEEPS
-290 YEEEVT
+290 D
-296 EEPSYEE
+296 EE
-303 NTDTVE
+303 NTDTAE

>member
-12 SGALLGANP
+12 SSALLGASP
-21 ITTFAAEPGSYV
+21 ITAFAAEPGSYI

-40 VRSAPDGEVIGNL
+40 VRSAPNGEVIGNL

-111 DENSNVLDIVDQN
+111 DENSNVLDIIDQN
-124 ASIEVTEAYDQSA
+124 ASVEVTEAYDQSA
-137 WVSVVTDDNKYGYVS
+137 WVSVVTDDNKYGYVN

-166 KISDVVSDEQATV
+166 KINDVVNNEQATT

-199 YVEPEETYDYETQA
+199 YVEPEETYDYETQT
-213 EPTENSSYES
+213 EPTEDYSYEP
-223 EVETEDVD
+223 EIETENTE

-237 TLYEEEEPQEEES
+237 TSYEEPQEEEEYYEENS
-250 YEEEINEEPSYN
+250 TYEEEVPEEEPVYEKETP
-262 EETNEE
+262 EEEE
-268 PSYEEEVTEEPSY
+268 PSYEEE
-281 EEEVTEEPS
+281 
-290 YEEEVT
+290 
-296 EEPSYEE
+296 
-303 NTDTVE
+303 DTAE

-426 YSTPDGAAIYF
+426 YSTPDGAAVYF